1 MANKMKVV
9 DKFMAVKALLSGDKV
24 ENFSIKDAVAF
35 IDERITITENKNAKG
50 GERKPTATQVEN
62 EGIKS
67 DILAVLSSATEPM
80 TIDDIRKATAELS
93 AMSCQKVSALLTQ
106 LRKANAI
113 VRTEVKGKAYFAL
126 ATEE

>member
-9 DKFMAVKALLSGDKV
+9 DKFMAVKALLSGEKV

-50 GERKPTATQVEN
+50 GERKPTATQLEN
-62 EGIKS
+62 EGIKEQIMS
-67 DILAVLSSATEPM
+67 VLT
-80 TIDDIRKATAELS
+80 DATAPMSIGDIGKEIDIP
-93 AMSCQKVSALLTQ
+93 SCQKVSALVTQ
-106 LRKANAI
+106 LVKAKLV
-113 VRTEVKGKAYFAL
+113 VRSEVKGKAYFAL